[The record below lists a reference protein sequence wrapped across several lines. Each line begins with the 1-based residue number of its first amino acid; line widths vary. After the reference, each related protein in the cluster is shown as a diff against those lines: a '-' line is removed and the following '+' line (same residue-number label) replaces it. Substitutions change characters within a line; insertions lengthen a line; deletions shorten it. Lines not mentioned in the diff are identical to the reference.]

1 MDCELGSSLSNEGLG
16 TFVHNLLPDSLHIDP
31 CATTI
36 SPSPLLTQKTI
47 WAYDYISS
55 YQEQLEVTHCE
66 NEGYV
71 DDSSDG
77 EYTDEDNE
85 VNPVEE
91 VEEIDSL
98 GNEDDFSGEH
108 HAGLNQL
115 LYRIYSSS
123 IFVDASM
130 LSRNGG
136 GGRVNWELFRRF
148 LQLVEANKQRN
159 CASERFLDNL
169 RSVRFLNRL

>member
-1 MDCELGSSLSNEGLG
+1 M
-16 TFVHNLLPDSLHIDP
+16 
-31 CATTI
+31 
-36 SPSPLLTQKTI
+36 
-47 WAYDYISS
+47 
-55 YQEQLEVTHCE
+55 THCE

-71 DDSSDG
+71 EDSSDG

-98 GNEDDFSGEH
+98 GNDDNFSGEH